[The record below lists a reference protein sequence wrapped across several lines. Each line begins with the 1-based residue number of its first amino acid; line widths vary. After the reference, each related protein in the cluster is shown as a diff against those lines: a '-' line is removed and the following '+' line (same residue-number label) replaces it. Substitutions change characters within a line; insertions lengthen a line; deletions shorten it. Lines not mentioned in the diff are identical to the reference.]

1 MKKEESIP
9 TGAVAGKK
17 QADREPSAKSYVIYD
32 RCSECPVYVYREAVC
47 NDNLQALVKEG
58 NPSEEV
64 LREARQALTVEFAE
78 LSGDT
83 GLITANKSVARMIGY
98 KYRIQALAIAAS
110 IPDHLEAQNL
120 FARYGWKKLSAE
132 LQVKRAD
139 SKIKEYTVILDKEI
153 ARQTKLAK
161 KEGGKRLSASDFNR
175 QMVIVSKWCGF
186 HISDRIMLSELAGY
200 FREYCEKLKM
210 YDNGG
215 NYKKRGAHPAKRA

>member
-1 MKKEESIP
+1 MKEEPMQTDLS
-9 TGAVAGKK
+9 VGKK
-17 QADREPSAKSYVIYD
+17 PANQVPSQNSYVVYD
-32 RCSECPVYVYREAVC
+32 KCSDCPVYVYREAVC

-83 GLITANKSVARMIGY
+83 GLITANKGVARMIGY

-110 IPDHLEAQNL
+110 IPDHPEAQNL

-161 KEGGKRLSASDFNR
+161 KEGGKRLSASDFNM
-175 QMVIVSKWCGF
+175 QMVIVSKWVGF
-186 HISDRIMLSELAGY
+186 HLSDRMMLAELAGY
-200 FREYCEKLKM
+200 FRNYSETLKSHPHGSS
-210 YDNGG
+210 N
-215 NYKKRGAHPAKRA
+215 KK

>member
-1 MKKEESIP
+1 
-9 TGAVAGKK
+9 
-17 QADREPSAKSYVIYD
+17 
-32 RCSECPVYVYREAVC
+32 
-47 NDNLQALVKEG
+47 
-58 NPSEEV
+58 
-64 LREARQALTVEFAE
+64 
-78 LSGDT
+78 
-83 GLITANKSVARMIGY
+83 MIGY

-110 IPDHLEAQNL
+110 IPDHPEAQNL

-175 QMVIVSKWCGF
+175 QLVIVSKWCGF